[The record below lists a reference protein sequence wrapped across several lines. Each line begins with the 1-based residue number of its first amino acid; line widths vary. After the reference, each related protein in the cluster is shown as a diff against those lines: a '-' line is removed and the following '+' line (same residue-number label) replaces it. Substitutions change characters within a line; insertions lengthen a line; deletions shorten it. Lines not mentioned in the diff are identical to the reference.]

1 MDAKDLIN
9 YTKLSLLLTKNNNG
23 IRKNKCPKAL
33 LPKVQELENFIT
45 YFINKHV
52 NND

>member
-9 YTKLSLLLTKNNNG
+9 YTKLSKLLTNNNNG

-33 LPKVQELENFIT
+33 LSNVQELENFIE
-45 YFINKHV
+45 YFINKHKK
-52 NND
+52 